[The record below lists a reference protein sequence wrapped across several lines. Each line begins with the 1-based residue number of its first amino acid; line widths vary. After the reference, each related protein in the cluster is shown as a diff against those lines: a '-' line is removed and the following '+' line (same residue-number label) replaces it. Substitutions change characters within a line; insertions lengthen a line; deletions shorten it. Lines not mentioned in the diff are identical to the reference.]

1 MKSIETAN
9 NYYYIFTIIDK
20 FCLSIY
26 RGRFNN
32 YCYATYVIFQSE
44 FFLSGYCIFKGYIY
58 DKILPGK
65 KDRRPPSAVNLGELI
80 LECFLEVVNTLN
92 FAKAAERLNVSQPT
106 VTNQIKSL

>member
-1 MKSIETAN
+1 MSIETAN
-9 NYYYIFTIIDK
+9 NYYIFTIIDK
-20 FCLSIY
+20 FCLFNC
-26 RGRFNN
+26 RERFNN
-32 YCYATYVIFQSE
+32 NCYASYVIFQYE
-44 FFLSGYCIFKGYIY
+44 FFLKRLLHFQRIY
-58 DKILPGK
+58 VKILPGK

>member
-9 NYYYIFTIIDK
+9 NYYIFTIIDK

-44 FFLSGYCIFKGYIY
+44 FFLKRLLHFQRIY
-58 DKILPGK
+58 VKILPGK
-65 KDRRPPSAVNLGELI
+65 KDRRSTPTVNLGELI